1 MSIASEITR
10 INTNI
15 AAAYDVCEDKGAT
28 MPLAQNSANLAD
40 TIDSIS
46 SGSVEPV
53 AEKDVN
59 FFDYDGTL
67 LYSFTKAESDAL
79 TALPALP
86 SHEGLVCQ
94 GWNYTLA
101 EIRDEPFKVNVG
113 CNYTTSDGSTRL
125 YISAVAGAPI
135 QTFPLYLRLAPQSSV
150 TVEWGDGTSSEL
162 QNGDLLPQV
171 KYISHSY
178 SAPRS
183 DTEFCI
189 CISGG
194 HFEIGGITQNN
205 LFGGQQIPLD
215 RVHLGTNCTAFS
227 AYAFQ
232 NCGSL
237 STVSVP
243 NSITGIGINAFQ
255 NCCSLKSFSIP
266 SSITSLGSYSFQ
278 NCCSLKSVTI
288 PSSIT
293 SLGSYFFQYCYS
305 LKSVSI
311 PSSITSIGANMFYQC
326 QTLNSAVLSDGILSV
341 SSSMFDSCQ
350 NLRYVRLSAVM
361 TSISSNMF
369 YGCKLLSRV
378 VVPSHVRSIG
388 SMAFYNCET
397 LTVVDLSAF
406 TDPAQIP
413 ALQADAVNSV
423 FYNVPALFYVA
434 NSQML
439 SAFTAATN
447 WSSLPSSRF
456 AVKEAN
462 A

>member
-10 INTNI
+10 INGNI
-15 AAAYDVCEDKGAT
+15 AAAYSSCGAKGAT
-28 MPLAQNSANLAD
+28 MPVAQNSANLAD

-46 SGSVEPV
+46 GGAEP
-53 AEKDVN
+53 AEEKDVN

-67 LYSFTKAESDAL
+67 LYSYTKAESDAL

-94 GWNYTLA
+94 GWNYSLA
-101 EIRDEPFKVNVG
+101 EIRNEPDRVNVG
-113 CNYTTSDGSTRL
+113 CHYTTSDSLTKL
-125 YISAVAGAPI
+125 YLSAAVGAPI
-135 QTFPLYLRLAPQSSV
+135 KPFDLYLRIAAQSSV

-162 QNGDLLPQV
+162 QNEDYLPQV
-171 KYISHSY
+171 KHISHSY

-189 CISGG
+189 GISGG
-194 HFEIGGITQNN
+194 HFEIGGATQNN
-205 LFGGQQIPLD
+205 LFGGQLIPLD
-215 RVHLGTNCTAFS
+215 RVCLGTNCTAIA

-255 NCCSLKSFSIP
+255 NCCNLKSFSIP
-266 SSITSLGSYSFQ
+266 SSITGLGNYTFQ
-278 NCCSLKSVTI
+278 NCFGLKSVAI

-293 SLGSYFFQYCYS
+293 GLGSYTFQYCYS
-305 LKSVSI
+305 LKSVTI
-311 PSSITSIGANMFYQC
+311 PSEITSIGANMFYQC
-326 QTLNSAVLSDGILSV
+326 QTMHSAVLSDGILSV
-341 SSSMFDSCQ
+341 SANMFDSCR
-350 NLRYVRLSAVM
+350 NMRTVRLSSVM
-361 TSISSNMF
+361 TSLSSNMF
-369 YGCKLLSRV
+369 VGCKLLPLV
-378 VVPSHVRSIG
+378 VVPSNVRSIG
-388 SMAFYNCET
+388 SMAFYNCES

-413 ALQADAVNSV
+413 TLQADAVSSV

-434 NSQML
+434 NAEML